1 MRQFIIFS
9 FIGIINTIVDL
20 LLLNILLLIFNNS
33 TLWQFSIFKCI
44 SFIIACSL
52 SYFLNSKFTFKDS
65 YLNLLKYF
73 KFITASLSGVF
84 INILFSTIFFLY
96 FQNIDYNTFIKST
109 FSAVLGSIF
118 SFIWNY
124 FIYKNFIFNKQNN

>member
-20 LLLNILLLIFNNS
+20 FVLNILILIFNNS
-33 TLWQFSIFKCI
+33 LLWQFPIFKGI
-44 SFIIACSL
+44 SFIFACSL
-52 SYFLNSKFTFKDS
+52 SYLLNSYFTFKDKN
-65 YLNLLKYF
+65 LNLFKYF

-96 FQNIDYNTFIKST
+96 LKDINYSTIIKST
-109 FSAVLGSIF
+109 VSAIVGSIV

-124 FIYKNFIFNKQNN
+124 FIYKKFIFNK